1 MSVPGRFHKGR
12 DILMPTTRRQFAQ
25 LIAAG
30 ATSAAVLKAPSVA
43 AQDRYTIATG
53 GTGGVYYPYG
63 GALASILSNDVADTD
78 WSAEETSASVDNMY
92 LIESGDADLAF
103 VLADTAFDAGQ
114 GNDPFEAAVE
124 ASTIVTLYNNFTHL
138 VVNGD
143 AGITTVEDLA
153 GKKVSVGSP
162 GSGTEVI
169 ALRLLEAAGLT
180 ADDLSTEQ
188 LGAGESAGA
197 MKDGLIDAFF
207 WSGGLP
213 TAAVIDLGA
222 TPNLNIGF
230 VATDS
235 YLDYLVE
242 NYGSFY
248 AIADIPAGTYGESQ
262 SENVPVVVVANVLV
276 APADMDEELAYNI
289 TKAIFDNQDSL
300 IAAAPSAA
308 ELTLGNAQCS
318 QALPYHAGAVKYLEE
333 QGIAAGTCEVSGGTP
348 EATPEG

>member
-1 MSVPGRFHKGR
+1 
-12 DILMPTTRRQFAQ
+12 MPTTRRQLAQ

-30 ATSAAVLKAPSVA
+30 AAGVAVMKAPSAA

-63 GALASILSNDVADTD
+63 GALASVLGDAVPDSEWT
-78 WSAEETSASVDNMY
+78 AEETSASVDNMY
-92 LIESGDADLAF
+92 LIESGDANLAF
-103 VLADTAFDAGQ
+103 VLSDTAYDAGQ
-114 GNDPFEAAVE
+114 GNDPFEAAIE
-124 ASTIVTLYNNFTHL
+124 ANTIVTLYNNYTHL

-143 AGITTVEDLA
+143 AGIASVEDLA
-153 GKKVSVGSP
+153 GKTVSVGSP

-169 ALRLLEAAGLT
+169 ALRVLEAAGLT
-180 ADDLSTEQ
+180 TDDLTTEQ

-222 TPNLNIGF
+222 TPNLNIDF
-230 VATDS
+230 IATDM
-235 YLDYLVE
+235 YLDYLLE
-242 NYGSFY
+242 TYGTFY
-248 AIADIPAGTYGESQ
+248 SVASIPAGTYGDSHTED
-262 SENVPVVVVANVLV
+262 VPVVVVPNVLV
-276 APADMDEELAYNI
+276 AQASMDEELAYNV
-289 TKAIFDNQDSL
+289 TKAIFDNQDAL

-318 QALPYHAGAVKYLEE
+318 QALPYHPGALRYLEE
-333 QGIAAGTCEVSGGTP
+333 QGIAAGTCEVGGGTP
-348 EATPEG
+348 EATPAS